1 VIVDFHS
8 HTSASD
14 GTLEP
19 AQLAVAMRDRGVEI
33 FSVTD
38 HDSLAAYDQ
47 LDGAFQFAKLVV
59 GVEINSTYRGNEVHV
74 LGYGFPAD
82 SPPVHELLEANRRER
97 EARAQR
103 MVEQLQ
109 RIGLEITPA
118 NVRAEAGSAES
129 ALGRPHVAKA
139 LVRAGIAPDVES
151 AFRQYLV
158 RGKPGYVPQLYIR
171 PQDAVRAIA
180 RAGGVPVL
188 AHPGRL
194 DDDRDIVEELV
205 AAGLVGIEVF
215 YPTHQPAQVARYRR
229 IAADYGLV
237 MTAGSDFHDIRWN
250 ARGVGMDVERQDV
263 TAFLDL
269 VL

>member
-1 VIVDFHS
+1 MIVDFHS

-19 AQLAVAMRDRGVEI
+19 AQLAAAMRTRGVAV

-38 HDSLAAYDQ
+38 HDSLAAYEQ
-47 LDGAFQFAKLVV
+47 LDGALEFAKLVV
-59 GVEINSTYRGNEVHV
+59 GVEINSTYRGNEVHI

-82 SPPVHELLEANRRER
+82 SPPVRELLETNRRER
-97 EARAQR
+97 EGRARQ
-103 MVEQLQ
+103 MVEHLQ
-109 RIGLEITPA
+109 RIGLEITPED
-118 NVRAEAGSAES
+118 VRAEAGSSES

-139 LVRAGIAPDVES
+139 IVRAGIAPDVES

-194 DDDRDIVEELV
+194 NDDSAIVEELV

-215 YPTHQPAQVARYRR
+215 YPTHEPAQVARYRR
-229 IAADYGLV
+229 IAAEHALV

-250 ARGVGMDVERQDV
+250 ARGVGIEVERDDV
-263 TAFLDL
+263 ADFLEL

>member
-19 AQLAVAMRDRGVEI
+19 AQLAVAMRTRGVQV

-38 HDSLAAYDQ
+38 HDSLAAYEQ
-47 LDGAFQFAKLVV
+47 LDGAPEFAKLVV
-59 GVEINSTYRGNEVHV
+59 GVEINSTYRGNEVHI
-74 LGYGFPAD
+74 LGYGFSAA
-82 SPPVHELLEANRRER
+82 SPSVQELLQANRRER
-97 EARAQR
+97 ETRALR

-109 RIGLEITPA
+109 RIGLELTLE

-139 LVRAGIAPDVES
+139 IVRAGIAPDVES
-151 AFRQYLV
+151 AFRHYLV

-194 DDDRDIVEELV
+194 HDDSDIVEELV

-215 YPTHQPAQVARYRR
+215 YPSHEPAQVARYRR
-229 IAADYGLV
+229 IASEYGLV
-237 MTAGSDFHDIRWN
+237 MTAGSDFHDVRWN
-250 ARGVGMDVERQDV
+250 ARGVGMDVEREDV
-263 TAFLDL
+263 TAFLEL

>member
-1 VIVDFHS
+1 MIVDFHS

-19 AQLAVAMRDRGVEI
+19 AQLADAMKARGVAI

-38 HDSLAAYDQ
+38 HDSLAAYAQ
-47 LDGAFQFAKLVV
+47 LDGRLEFAKLIV
-59 GVEINSTYRGNEVHV
+59 GVEINSTYRGNEVHI

-82 SPPVHELLEANRRER
+82 SQPVRELLEANRGER
-97 EARAQR
+97 EARSHR

-109 RIGLEITPA
+109 RVGLEITPE

-139 LVRAGIAPDVES
+139 LVRAGFAPDIES

-194 DDDRDIVEELV
+194 DDDRDIIEELV

-215 YPTHQPAQVARYRR
+215 YPTHAPAQVARYRS
-229 IAADYGLV
+229 IAAEHGLV

-250 ARGVGMDVERQDV
+250 TRGVGMDVEREDI
-263 TAFLDL
+263 TAFLEL
-269 VL
+269 VG